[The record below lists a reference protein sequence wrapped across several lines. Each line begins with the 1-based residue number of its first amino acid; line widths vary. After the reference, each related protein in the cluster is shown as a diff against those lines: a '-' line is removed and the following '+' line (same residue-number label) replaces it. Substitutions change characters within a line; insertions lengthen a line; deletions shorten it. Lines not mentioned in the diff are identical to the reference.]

1 VREPTAHAHAA
12 LGTARLARACLLRS
26 RLSISSPCFPTALVL
41 CRSGGWAK
49 RYFYVDETR
58 GTLSYAKS
66 VMSVT
71 KKVTPSA
78 VLPLADVTSI
88 EALDDDPCTFVIKCP
103 PIHLTVAAVSPKEA
117 KVWMTQLEL
126 RAQVW
131 REKQNAKQP
140 VATAEML
147 QAMLRR
153 PASGAGSSVR
163 SEADGES
170 STTPSL
176 LSSRDVSHEPS
187 RAASP
192 EGDAGHSVGADPL
205 QPRPAR
211 ATRERRGRRSA
222 TPPATTEELGAEGLG
237 LPKAPSAEDTGAGLA
252 LGSPMLEL
260 PHAPAA
266 DEAQELDREIAE
278 AVAEG
283 RAPASWAVPCAHAL
297 PQPVVVPCE
306 IEAEAKAT
314 PVAAPGSKR
323 AAQRAAAA
331 AAAAAASPVDAVQ
344 TVEWDSGDEDVEP
357 DRVNSANRADGPRA
371 SPPMRSAAPVPL
383 SQIIANDDDDD
394 DEAQEVDIVR
404 EAEEARERV
413 RQQSARQRAERAPP
427 TLAVEDESAE
437 AQGAAPDEVAGRL
450 PSPSVDRWDD
460 GDDDWG
466 DEEEDPRTAPAAPV
480 SPRVVSGVLSA
491 PGIVA
496 DENFAEDNWDN
507 DEE

>member
-1 VREPTAHAHAA
+1 MRTLHWAPLAPHARASCAHASRSP
-12 LGTARLARACLLRS
+12 LLASELPRFS
-26 RLSISSPCFPTALVL
+26 

-88 EALDDDPCTFVIKCP
+88 EALDNDPCTFVIKCP

-163 SEADGES
+163 SEAEGDS

-437 AQGAAPDEVAGRL
+437 AQSAAPDEVAGRL

-460 GDDDWG
+460 GDDGWG
-466 DEEEDPRTAPAAPV
+466 DEEEDPRPAPAAPL

-496 DENFAEDNWDN
+496 DDNFAEDNWDN

>member
-1 VREPTAHAHAA
+1 MTFGQR
-12 LGTARLARACLLRS
+12 ARAGDIDRPSGGVIGMLVRS
-26 RLSISSPCFPTALVL
+26 ASFGRREKPSRRPDPPTETEESSHSPTDSRSGTPEADRIVKSNFVEKTEPKPIMTDRQFGWLQKKHH
-41 CRSGGWAK
+41 RSGGWAK

-71 KKVTPSA
+71 KK
-78 VLPLADVTSI
+78 
-88 EALDDDPCTFVIKCP
+88 ALDDDPCTFVIKCP

-163 SEADGES
+163 SEADGDS

-211 ATRERRGRRSA
+211 AT
-222 TPPATTEELGAEGLG
+222 L
-237 LPKAPSAEDTGAGLA
+237 
-252 LGSPMLEL
+252 
-260 PHAPAA
+260 
-266 DEAQELDREIAE
+266 
-278 AVAEG
+278 
-283 RAPASWAVPCAHAL
+283 
-297 PQPVVVPCE
+297 
-306 IEAEAKAT
+306 
-314 PVAAPGSKR
+314 
-323 AAQRAAAA
+323 
-331 AAAAAASPVDAVQ
+331 
-344 TVEWDSGDEDVEP
+344 EWDSGDEDVEP

-450 PSPSVDRWDD
+450 PSPGVDRWDD

>member
-1 VREPTAHAHAA
+1 MRTLHWAPLAPHARASCAHASRSP
-12 LGTARLARACLLRS
+12 LLASELPRFS
-26 RLSISSPCFPTALVL
+26 
-41 CRSGGWAK
+41 CRSGSWAK

-88 EALDDDPCTFVIKCP
+88 EALDNDPCTFVIKCP

-163 SEADGES
+163 SEADGDS
-170 STTPSL
+170 STPPSL

-192 EGDAGHSVGADPL
+192 GASPEADAGHSVGCGADAL

-211 ATRERRGRRSA
+211 ATRERRARRPA
-222 TPPATTEELGAEGLG
+222 TPEGLCTEG
-237 LPKAPSAEDTGAGLA
+237 LELPKAPSAEDNGAGLA

-266 DEAQELDREIAE
+266 DEARELDLEIAE

-283 RAPASWAVPCAHAL
+283 RAPASWAVHCAHAL
-297 PQPVVVPCE
+297 PPPVVTCE

-323 AAQRAAAA
+323 AAQRAA

-371 SPPMRSAAPVPL
+371 SPPMRSPAPVPL
-383 SQIIANDDDDD
+383 SQIIANDDDDEE
-394 DEAQEVDIVR
+394 EAQEVDIMR

-413 RQQSARQRAERAPP
+413 RQQAARQRAERSPP
-427 TLAVEDESAE
+427 TPAVEDDSAE
-437 AQGAAPDEVAGRL
+437 AQGAAADEGAGRL

-460 GDDDWG
+460 CDDDWG
-466 DEEEDPRTAPAAPV
+466 DEEEDPRRPAPAPV

-496 DENFAEDNWDN
+496 DENFAEDDWDN
-507 DEE
+507 DAE

>member
-1 VREPTAHAHAA
+1 MRTLHWAPLAPHARASCAHASRSP
-12 LGTARLARACLLRS
+12 LLASELPRFS
-26 RLSISSPCFPTALVL
+26 

-88 EALDDDPCTFVIKCP
+88 EALDNDPCTFVIKCP

-163 SEADGES
+163 SEADGDS
-170 STTPSL
+170 STPPSL

-192 EGDAGHSVGADPL
+192 GASPEADAGHSVGADAL

-211 ATRERRGRRSA
+211 ATRERRARRPA
-222 TPPATTEELGAEGLG
+222 TPEGLCTEG
-237 LPKAPSAEDTGAGLA
+237 LELPKAPSAEDNGAGLA

-266 DEAQELDREIAE
+266 DEARELDLEIAE

-283 RAPASWAVPCAHAL
+283 RAPASWAVHCAHAL
-297 PQPVVVPCE
+297 PPPVVICE

-323 AAQRAAAA
+323 AAQRAA

-371 SPPMRSAAPVPL
+371 SPPMRSPAPVPL
-383 SQIIANDDDDD
+383 SQIIANDDDDEE
-394 DEAQEVDIVR
+394 EAQEVDIMR

-413 RQQSARQRAERAPP
+413 RQQAARQRAERSPP
-427 TLAVEDESAE
+427 TPAVEDESAE
-437 AQGAAPDEVAGRL
+437 AQGAAADEGAGRL

-460 GDDDWG
+460 CDDDWG
-466 DEEEDPRTAPAAPV
+466 DEEEDPRRPAPAPV

-496 DENFAEDNWDN
+496 DENFAEDDWDN
-507 DEE
+507 DAE